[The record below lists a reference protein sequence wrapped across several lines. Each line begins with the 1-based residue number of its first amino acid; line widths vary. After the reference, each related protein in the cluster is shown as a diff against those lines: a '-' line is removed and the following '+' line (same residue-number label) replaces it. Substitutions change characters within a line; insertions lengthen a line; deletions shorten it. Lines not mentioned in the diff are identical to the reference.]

1 MARRPYRQTNLPVAA
16 LGLAAVGLGA
26 AALGLG
32 NGDVFVERGFTNAF
46 ASMADRA
53 SQGKGADVITSAGE
67 QLRVTRAAHDPSA
80 VFAKPLAVGDRITIA
95 SGGHERT
102 LHVVKVDQL
111 DSAIVP
117 ASSGHPAPLLLVTCQ
132 DEANAK
138 ARPVRFLIESDE
150 TLPALSTTTAARIL

>member
-32 NGDVFVERGFTNAF
+32 NGDVFVERGFTRAF

-53 SQGKGADVITSAGE
+53 SQGKGADAITSAGE

-80 VFAKPLAVGDRITIA
+80 VFAKPVAVGDRITIA
-95 SGGHERT
+95 SGGRERT